1 MSGGKMVCPDCNGNG
16 VLSKEHKSDLVKKC
30 KKCNNTGEIEITE
43 ETMKEF
49 FETIKSSRLQ

>member
-1 MSGGKMVCPDCNGNG
+1 MMCPDCNGNG